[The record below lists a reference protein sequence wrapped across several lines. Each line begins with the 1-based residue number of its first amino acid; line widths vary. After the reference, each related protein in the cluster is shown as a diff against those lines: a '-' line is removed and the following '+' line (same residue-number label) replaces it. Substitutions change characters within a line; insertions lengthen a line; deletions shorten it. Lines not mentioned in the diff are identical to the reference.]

1 MRESERSTPLETKDF
16 IRAAVGFAL
25 YLLLGPVLMFLSAGT
40 INWPMAWIYVAMLL
54 AATLGSRLIVL
65 RRNPDTLRERA
76 RFRSAEGT
84 KAWDRMLVMI
94 VGLLG
99 PMAIVVVAGLD
110 HRWAWSADVPDA
122 AQVAAALVVAGGYGL
137 SVWAMVENEYFSA
150 VARIQ
155 EDRGQEVVT
164 SGPYRIV
171 RHPSYAGSLLA
182 SLALPFM
189 LEALWSLIPAGIM
202 AAALAVRTA
211 LEDRMLREELEGY
224 QSYAERT
231 RSRLI
236 PGIW

>member
-1 MRESERSTPLETKDF
+1 METRDF

-25 YLLLGPVLMFLSAGT
+25 YLLLGPVLMFLCAGT

-65 RRNPDTLRERA
+65 KRNPDTLRERA

-84 KAWDRMLVMI
+84 KAWDRVLVML

-110 HRWAWSADVPDA
+110 HRWAWSTDVPDA

-202 AAALAVRTA
+202 AAALAIRTA

-236 PGIW
+236 PGVW